1 MTELHEHVV
10 ARLLAA
16 QNSRD
21 PAPLR
26 EPVAVAEALALLRA
40 AAPSPEGAVDLDA
53 VAAVFWTFWFRH
65 LGPDD
70 PDIRLNM
77 TIAVGTF
84 GFLRPRAPEGV
95 PFPPVLEEAHDPDDP
110 ALDAQFASL
119 VSSAHGELL
128 QDPDL
133 PDPERRT
140 ALERALSWSETARK
154 LLPEGHEG
162 VVELTLHALDV
173 ELFRFRLEAEP
184 DALAAAARHAR
195 TVCERLPGL
204 GPDVLGPA
212 AADAAALALRT
223 VVDAARLLGEPS
235 LAEVERLVA
244 AAPDGTLDPEGAE
257 GLRFLRALH
266 AQPSAWPGEP
276 DLRIGAVVAEAG
288 AREHDAARIA
298 CAVRR
303 LRAALGHAPAGHPAH
318 LAVTMALSE
327 ALAAFAEE
335 RGDDTAAREATALL
349 DAVDA
354 AALGDADRERLEVVR
369 ALRRLSL
376 DQDGSPSGGEDGTVA
391 ALGPLLD
398 RLRDGSAR
406 RGEAPD
412 ITLET
417 YGVMSSLSE
426 SLADGASDT
435 ARDERI
441 TRYRAALAGVPAD
454 APQRYACVAVLAALT
469 GLRAGELRESGSV
482 RAADRLDAE
491 ARALVR
497 EVTATAPD
505 GLLLPGLFRKGALD
519 VALAV
524 AATTVLTGEPDGRA
538 DPELARV
545 VSQLSRM
552 ADVRLDDPADLGSD
566 IAVLRELLDGLPEDA
581 TEQRAQLSA
590 ALGSALSSHAAHL
603 GDPALLEEAV
613 PLLRYA
619 RAHASELAA
628 GIDVVLAQALTV
640 VSATKM
646 DTEVAREAAV
656 LLATTSGATGT
667 SEAPG
672 TPGTPGVADASGA
685 TGASGARAASPDA
698 ATRAPSA
705 DPAHAFMAAHTELH
719 NALQLYLFGQDPRQL
734 DRARRIARRLRT
746 LGGDRA
752 ETATTE
758 TGTPRSGRPL
768 PGTAD
773 TGTSQVG
780 GPGVE
785 MMSDAY
791 LDLLET
797 VGPGG
802 GPRSD
807 VTDDLVDQ
815 CRRRYESAAVPGTRV
830 LTAMTLMRVLAMRA
844 LTLRE
849 TEPERARSL
858 IAEAGHLVDAV
869 APEAPAGWAESMRPF
884 VTMTAI
890 GVTGGGR
897 LPPVTSEQAPPAPQV
912 ASSLPEAFEALMTP
926 LRNRLAGVDDPA
938 SIRDPRIPALF
949 RAHGE
954 IGAAA
959 GALGRPRPRIDLA
972 LSHLEAA
979 VAVLPGITD
988 RGSDQESA
996 EHGLTQFEGDIRGI
1010 VELIL
1015 AAVLVRDGSA
1025 RLRDHME
1032 RLKKILAAVRRDGR
1046 PPEAMPDLSA
1056 LRRTVTGP
1064 DVDRATEL
1072 LERGRGLLLSRR
1084 MEARADLGELRSAHP
1099 ELADEFE
1106 RLTDLLAA
1114 EQEPTAPGDAERHRL
1129 DKLRTSR
1136 ALDGLVEGIR
1146 DRPGFDGFL
1155 RPLTAERLRA
1165 LAADGPVVL
1174 LNHARRL
1181 CHAVVVT
1188 ERSITAL
1195 VLEPTAEDAAEA
1207 ARRLRESVDV
1217 INAQGA
1223 ARSSPAEL
1231 VGAGAE
1237 IRRTLSWAWHRIVR
1251 PVLEHVGAAEP
1262 VPEGGTWPRIWW
1274 VPTGA
1279 FHALP
1284 LHAAQCTLP
1293 DCELDGCGAALDT
1306 VVSSYVPGF
1315 QTLAYARDRA
1325 GRRGLAS
1332 DGDALLVASSEEE
1345 LPGVA
1350 AATRYAAGLLGAGEP
1365 LIGAAATREAVL
1377 AGLGGAAWA
1386 HFGCHAATDP
1396 GAPSGALL
1404 HLPSG
1409 ESLPVLDICRA
1420 RPGTARLAFLAAC
1433 GTARTSERLSDEAI
1447 HITSAFL
1454 LAGFPT
1460 AVGTLWEIDSTYAD
1474 HVTRDF
1480 YRRAVGGSGQGPA
1493 PALALH
1499 HSVRALRERLPE
1511 RPHVWAAYVHA
1522 GA

>member
-26 EPVAVAEALALLRA
+26 APEAVADALSLLRA

-70 PDIRLNM
+70 PDIQQNM
-77 TIAVGTF
+77 TIAVSSF

-95 PFPPVLEEAHDPDDP
+95 QFPPVLEEAYDAADP
-110 ALDAQFASL
+110 ALDARFAYL

-128 QDPDL
+128 QNPDVS
-133 PDPERRT
+133 DSDRRA
-140 ALERALSWSETARK
+140 ALERALAWSETARS
-154 LLPEGHEG
+154 LLPEEHEG
-162 VVELTLHALDV
+162 FVELTLHALDV
-173 ELFRFRLEAEP
+173 ELFRFRTDAEP
-184 DALAAAARHAR
+184 DALAAAARHGR

-212 AADAAALALRT
+212 TADAAALALRT
-223 VVDAARLLGEPS
+223 VVDASRLLGEPS

-244 AAPDGTLDPEGAE
+244 AVPDDTLDPEGAE

-266 AQPSAWPGEP
+266 AQPPAWPGQL
-276 DLRIGAVVAEAG
+276 DLQIGAAVAEAG
-288 AREHDAARIA
+288 AQEHDAGRIA

-303 LRAALGHAPAGHPAH
+303 LRAALGHTPAGHPAH
-318 LAVTMALSE
+318 LAATVALSE
-327 ALAAFAEE
+327 ALASFAEE
-335 RGDDTAAREATALL
+335 RDDDAAAREAVDVL

-354 AALGDADRERLEVVR
+354 ATLSDADQERLELLR
-369 ALRRLSL
+369 ALRRLTA
-376 DQDGSPSGGEDGTVA
+376 DQDGSRAGGEDDIGA
-391 ALGPLLD
+391 SLGPLLD

-417 YGVMSSLSE
+417 LGIMS
-426 SLADGASDT
+426 SLADGNSNGTSAGLSDGISDGVS
-435 ARDERI
+435 DEQI
-441 TRYRAALAGVPAD
+441 ARYRAALAGVPAD
-454 APQRYACVAVLAALT
+454 TPQRYACVAVLAALT
-469 GLRAGELRESGSV
+469 ALRAEELRRSGSAQ
-482 RAADRLDAE
+482 AADRLDAD
-491 ARALVR
+491 ARALAE
-497 EVTATAPD
+497 EVTATAPPD
-505 GLLLPGLFRKGALD
+505 GQVLPVLLRKGAHEA
-519 VALAV
+519 ALAV
-524 AATTVLTGEPDGRA
+524 AASTVLTGEPDDRA
-538 DPELARV
+538 DPELARM
-545 VSQLSRM
+545 VSQLARM
-552 ADVRLDDPADLGSD
+552 ADVSLDDPENLDSD
-566 IAVLRELLDGLPEDA
+566 IAVIRELLDGLDEDDI
-581 TEQRAQLSA
+581 EQRANLSA
-590 ALGSALSSHAAHL
+590 ALGSALSSQAAHL
-603 GDPALLEEAV
+603 GDPVPLEEAV

-619 RAHASELAA
+619 REHASDLPPS
-628 GIDVVLAQALTV
+628 IDAVLAQALTA
-640 VSATKM
+640 VSATRM
-646 DTEVAREAAV
+646 DTEAAREAAV
-656 LLATTSGATGT
+656 LLATMPGSATAATAG
-667 SEAPG
+667 
-672 TPGTPGVADASGA
+672 ASGA
-685 TGASGARAASPDA
+685 TGAHATSPDA
-698 ATRAPSA
+698 VPHVPAT
-705 DPAHAFMAAHTELH
+705 DPTQALTAAHTELH
-719 NALQLYLFGQDPRQL
+719 NALQLYLFGQDPGQL
-734 DRARRIARRLRT
+734 DRAREIARRMRT
-746 LGGDRA
+746 LDGGKGR
-752 ETATTE
+752 
-758 TGTPRSGRPL
+758 TGTPGNGTPQTGI
-768 PGTAD
+768 PGLD
-773 TGTSQVG
+773 
-780 GPGVE
+780 
-785 MMSDAY
+785 MMSDVY

-802 GPRSD
+802 GPKKD
-807 VTDDLVDQ
+807 ITDDLVDQ
-815 CRRRYESAAVPGTRV
+815 CRRRHEAAADPRTRV
-830 LTAMTLMRVLAMRA
+830 FTAMTLMRVLSMRA
-844 LTLRE
+844 LALRD

-858 IAEAGHLVDAV
+858 LAEAAHLVDAV
-869 APEAPAGWAESMRPF
+869 EPEAPAGWADSMRPF
-884 VTMTAI
+884 VAMTAI

-897 LPPVTSEQAPPAPQV
+897 LPPVTSEQTPTETPAATPL
-912 ASSLPEAFEALMTP
+912 SGAFEALMAP

-938 SIRDPRIPALF
+938 SIRDPRIPVLF

-959 GALGRPRPRIDLA
+959 GALGRPEPRIDLA

-979 VAVLPGITD
+979 VGVLPGITD

-996 EHGLTQFEGDIRGI
+996 EHGLTQFEGDIRSI

-1025 RLRDHME
+1025 RLREHME
-1032 RLKKILAAVRRDGR
+1032 RLKEIVAAVERDGR
-1046 PPEAMPDLSA
+1046 LPEALPEPSA
-1056 LRRTVTGP
+1056 ERRAVAGP

-1084 MEARADLGELRSAHP
+1084 MEARADLGELRAAHP

-1114 EQEPTAPGDAERHRL
+1114 EHEPVAPGDAERDRL

-1136 ALDGLVEGIR
+1136 ALDELVDRVR
-1146 DRPGFDGFL
+1146 DRPGFDDFL
-1155 RPLTAERLRA
+1155 RPLAAEQLRA
-1165 LAADGPVVL
+1165 LAADGPVVV
-1174 LNHARRL
+1174 LNHARQL

-1195 VLEPTAEDAAEA
+1195 TLEPEAEEVAGA
-1207 ARRLRESVDV
+1207 ARRLREAVDV
-1217 INAQGA
+1217 INARGA
-1223 ARSSPAEL
+1223 SRSSPAEL

-1237 IRRTLSWAWHRIVR
+1237 VRRTLSWAWHRIVR

-1262 VPEGGTWPRIWW
+1262 VPEGGPWPRIWW

-1284 LHAAQCTLP
+1284 LHAAQCTRP
-1293 DCELDGCGAALDT
+1293 DCDLEGCGAALDA

-1315 QTLAYARDRA
+1315 ETLAYARARGERRNLA
-1325 GRRGLAS
+1325 G
-1332 DGDALLVASSEEE
+1332 DGGALLVAAPEEE

-1396 GAPSGALL
+1396 AAPSGALL

-1460 AVGTLWEIDSTYAD
+1460 AVGTLWEIDSTHAD

-1480 YRRAVGGSGQGPA
+1480 YRRAAGGSGHG

-1499 HSVRALRERLPE
+1499 HSVRALRERIPE